1 MHNSALGVF
10 ILFFKKKFPMKGR
23 KLVIKTHT
31 QIDLPGPFCKTTS

>member
-1 MHNSALGVF
+1 MVLWVF
-10 ILFFKKKFPMKGR
+10 LVLKKSNIFPMKGR